1 MAEVDFYYNS
11 DNIKIQC
18 NKYEKIKEIFQK
30 FYSKVGTNQN
40 SFVFIYNGDI
50 ITNKE
55 LTFNELANED
65 DKKRNKMNV
74 LVSISTIKNTSQFIY
89 ECCEV
94 ENDEMKEYAEMTI
107 LYAIQKYPDNDYE
120 KCKIVS
126 DKFEEKYG
134 GYWTVSFIKIGDMI
148 NAYNNY
154 FIKVKYGEYIIKISR
169 THAKRD

>member
-18 NKYEKIKEIFQK
+18 NKNEKIKEIFQK

-50 ITNKE
+50 ITNQE
-55 LTFNELANED
+55 LTFNELSNED

-89 ECCEV
+89 ERCEV
-94 ENDEMKEYAEMTI
+94 ENDEMKEYADMAI

-120 KCKIVS
+120 KCKIVKN
-126 DKFEEKYG
+126 KFEEKYG
-134 GYWTVSFIKIGDMI
+134 GDWAVSFIKSGDMI

-169 THAKRD
+169 THEERD